1 MFKETWEQLQ
11 NMYHPKNKKNN
22 LNINININLKFKTFD
37 ADDHPEIMKEAN
49 INGFPTIRLHININK
64 AKEFND
70 SRSLDNLISFINS
83 HPN

>member
-1 MFKETWEQLQ
+1 MFKETWDQLQ
-11 NMYHPKNKKNN
+11 KKHEENELN
-22 LNINININLKFKTFD
+22 LNINIKLKFKTFD
-37 ADDHPEIMKEAN
+37 QKEHPEIMKEAN